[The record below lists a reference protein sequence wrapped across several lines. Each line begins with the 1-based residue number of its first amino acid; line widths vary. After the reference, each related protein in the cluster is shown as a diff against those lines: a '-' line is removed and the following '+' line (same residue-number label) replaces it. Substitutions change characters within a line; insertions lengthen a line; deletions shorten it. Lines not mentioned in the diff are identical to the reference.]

1 MKLSIE
7 ITTDNAA
14 FEENGWAEIDSVLAV
29 FRRQLEKGW
38 SEGHLNDSNGNL
50 IGRWSWGE

>member
-14 FEENGWAEIDSVLAV
+14 FEDNGMAEIDSVLAT
-29 FRRQLEKGW
+29 FRRQFEKGW
-38 SEGHLNDSNGNL
+38 SEGHLNDTNGNL
-50 IGRWSWGE
+50 IGHWRWSE